1 MKLMA
6 WFVVATSLLAANGA
20 MAQTPGTARSGCPAG
35 YWLMGS
41 LCLNSSIGDV
51 VLATPP
57 ARPDNKPG
65 SR

>member
-6 WFVVATSLLAANGA
+6 WFVVAASLLAANGA
-20 MAQTPGTARSGCPAG
+20 MAQTPEPARSGCPAG
-35 YWLMGS
+35 YRLTES
-41 LCLNSSIGDV
+41 LCLNSSTGDV

-57 ARPDNKPG
+57 ARSDDKSG